1 MGFEPMPSRDQ
12 TLLPTELQRHRLG
25 TKGNFRGFFFLVKE
39 FLCDVSQSKEFF
51 IFQEKGV
58 DIVAC
63 ISVNDPF
70 VMAAWGEAHKCD
82 GKVHV
87 QYGIS
92 ECTVTS
98 TCEVLSISNLVN
110 ACLVWFARQEEPSV
124 ILKTKMYT
132 NISVLQGKIQVFL
145 RGDQTQNFFFNFEA
159 FIRLWTHLKWTPP
172 PVSSLWT
179 LLMDPPPLYPSF
191 APAQWAPPPLYP
203 PFGLTQWTPHCTH
216 PLNSPTGPPT
226 VPSL

>member
-1 MGFEPMPSRDQ
+1 M
-12 TLLPTELQRHRLG
+12 
-25 TKGNFRGFFFLVKE
+25 
-39 FLCDVSQSKEFF
+39 
-51 IFQEKGV
+51 

-179 LLMDPPPLYPSF
+179 LLMDPPPPTVPFLCTRPVG
-191 APAQWAPPPLYP
+191 PP
-203 PFGLTQWTPHCTH
+203 PHCTL
-216 PLNSPTGPPT
+216 PLDSPSGPPT
-226 VPSL
+226 VPIL